1 MQIEGFWYCLF
12 LGVFE
17 AATIRYAVAKIFG
30 PLLFGRSDEG
40 CKLGTDYVLDVP
52 YRERAFY
59 YIADIALAFI
69 FKDNRAFCKYLCLV
83 TAFLKPM
90 SCFSLLCRTRI
101 NASIAENACAFVP

>member
-30 PLLFGRSDEG
+30 PLLFGRSNEG
-40 CKLGTDYVLDVP
+40 CKLGTDYVLDGP

-59 YIADIALAFI
+59 YIAGIALAFI

-83 TAFLKPM
+83 TAFFKPM
-90 SCFSLLCRTRI
+90 SCFSLLCRTIER
-101 NASIAENACAFVP
+101 